1 LLLFRRF
8 LVVDPN
14 HRLIATTRRPK
25 KTTRAATT
33 TTTKTTNI
41 VVAKTPLV
49 LKAKHQVSLFI
60 KAAARAIETTAKSP
74 PSFNPFPPPPEM
86 PTVCDEAVRKT
97 GALEVPIVSGQA
109 NAQIVLGII
118 NLFFFGFGTMI
129 AGFLEND
136 MADVLIGIG
145 QLLIPFFGWIW
156 SVVWGVL
163 MLIQGLRR

>member
-1 LLLFRRF
+1 
-8 LVVDPN
+8 
-14 HRLIATTRRPK
+14 
-25 KTTRAATT
+25 
-33 TTTKTTNI
+33 
-41 VVAKTPLV
+41 
-49 LKAKHQVSLFI
+49 
-60 KAAARAIETTAKSP
+60 
-74 PSFNPFPPPPEM
+74 M